1 MPNEVW
7 TRMRPRK
14 RVLDGVRRRPL
25 SVEKSGGH
33 GERRS
38 RAYNGGLGW
47 NSQQGPGVQSPWSG
61 VQGKA
66 FNVWT
71 SSRSRR
77 FLIMHD
83 FVFYWYYLHFYCI
96 LLYTCAYVLCI
107 KLLVTYLLF
116 ANSVSLHHFYTVF
129 HKKWTLC
136 YFIISFL
143 WELRI
148 AWKFPEVYRRC
159 CLLW

>member
-1 MPNEVW
+1 MGAVVWRHCKKVEAIEMPNEVW

-14 RVLDGVRRRPL
+14 RVLDGVQQRSL

-38 RAYNGGLGW
+38 RAYNGSLGAKPPAG
-47 NSQQGPGVQSPWSG
+47 SRSPEPLVRG
-61 VQGKA
+61 QGKA

-96 LLYTCAYVLCI
+96 LLYTCAYVICI
-107 KLLVTYLLF
+107 KLLLTYLLF

-129 HKKWTLC
+129 HKNWTLC

-143 WELRI
+143 
-148 AWKFPEVYRRC
+148 
-159 CLLW
+159 